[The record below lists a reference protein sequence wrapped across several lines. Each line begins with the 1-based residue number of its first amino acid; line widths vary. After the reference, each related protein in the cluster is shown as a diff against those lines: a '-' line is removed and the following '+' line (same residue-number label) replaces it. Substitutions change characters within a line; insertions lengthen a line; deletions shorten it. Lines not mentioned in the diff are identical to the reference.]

1 MKNNP
6 VVRGLRAAN
15 DWIFG
20 YGSPV
25 TFGVFRILMASILFA
40 NFCMIAIDFDAWFS
54 ERGYVPWHVASEWMG
69 PTWRVNLLAGVT
81 DTRIVA
87 AFYAL
92 VTVSAFLTAI
102 GLWTRPASIILCIGT
117 ITLHHRNPIILHG
130 GDTLMRACAFYLAI
144 GPSGASCSVDRL
156 IRLWKGKETG
166 PPRDVSLWPQ
176 RMIQFQMAVIY
187 FTTVWSKW
195 FGTAWRDGT
204 AAWYPANLREFDRF
218 PVPEFLHRQPFL
230 ALETY
235 STLLVELAL
244 ATLVFCKP
252 LRKWVLL
259 SGLALHGFIEYSM
272 NIPLFAF
279 AMCSLYIS
287 HYMGDEIVGW
297 AKRMGERLKRFA
309 VRVATPAGQV
319 LATGPGRAL
328 EAADAFDLV
337 TYTQGDASDW
347 VAEKQASGSKLGA
360 CWASWSRSLGGWI
373 LAPFWLAML
382 KRALVPTR
390 AATTEPVEEPE
401 SVRT

>member
-1 MKNNP
+1 MKDNP
-6 VVRGLRAAN
+6 VVRSLRAAN
-15 DWIFG
+15 EWIFG

-25 TFGVFRILMASILFA
+25 TFGVFRILIASVLFA

-54 ERGYVPWHVASEWMG
+54 ERGYVPWNIASEWMG
-69 PTWRVNLLAGVT
+69 PAWRVNLLAGVT

-144 GPSGASCSVDRL
+144 GPAGASCSVDRL
-156 IRLWKGKETG
+156 IRLWKGKESG
-166 PPRDVSLWPQ
+166 PVKLVSLWPQ
-176 RMIQFQMAVIY
+176 RMVQFQMAVIY
-187 FTTVWSKW
+187 FTTVWAKW
-195 FGTAWRDGT
+195 YGTAWRDGT

-218 PVPEFLHRQPFL
+218 PVPEFLHHQPFI
-230 ALETY
+230 AMETY
-235 STLLVELAL
+235 GTLLVELSL

-259 SGLALHGFIEYSM
+259 AGLALHGYIEYAM

-287 HYMGDEIVGW
+287 HYMGDEISDW
-297 AKRMGERLKRFA
+297 AKRLGQRLHRFA

-319 LATGPGRAL
+319 LAQGPGRAL
-328 EAADAFDLV
+328 AAADALELV
-337 TYTQGDASDW
+337 TYEQGDR
-347 VAEKQASGSKLGA
+347 LGWSA
-360 CWASWSRSLGGWI
+360 QRRANGKPIDFCWASWSRSIGGWI
-373 LAPFWLAML
+373 LAPLWRMML
-382 KRALVPTR
+382 GRALVPTH
-390 AATTEPVEEPE
+390 AAAEPVEEPNR
-401 SVRT
+401 VGA